1 MEYLVDVPVSVRHD
15 GHIYFVEYNDGV
27 NTGECI
33 YEYGGVGKSG
43 KILVM
48 TSCRMDDI
56 IEGVN
61 SRKPLMDGDFYGLSM
76 YIREHSLWQ
85 VMEYIDKYSKE

>member
-1 MEYLVDVPVSVRHD
+1 
-15 GHIYFVEYNDGV
+15 
-27 NTGECI
+27 
-33 YEYGGVGKSG
+33 
-43 KILVM
+43 
-48 TSCRMDDI
+48 MDDI
-56 IEGVN
+56 ISGVN